1 MLGAIIGDI
10 AGSRFEFEDFKSK
23 DFDLFGN
30 DGVTP
35 VRCQYTDDSVMTV
48 AVADTLLG
56 REAGES
62 DRAFKQRLIINMH
75 YHGRKRMNAG
85 YGTQFYCW
93 LRDAKTEPYNSW
105 GNGSAMRV
113 SPVGLYAATI
123 DEALRLAEVSAAV
136 THNHPEGIKGAQAVA
151 VAVLLNRIHGDRP
164 DVRQMVKHEN

>member
-1 MLGAIIGDI
+1 MLGAVFGDI
-10 AGSRFEFEDFKSK
+10 VGSVYEHHNTKSTDFPLENALWLTTDPQHRPETLVSCMRE
-23 DFDLFGN
+23 LGN
-30 DGVTP
+30 
-35 VRCQYTDDSVMTV
+35 RY
-48 AVADTLLG
+48 
-56 REAGES
+56 
-62 DRAFKQRLIINMH
+62 
-75 YHGRKRMNAG
+75 YWAG
-85 YGTQFYCW
+85 YGGNFRRW
-93 LRDAKTEPYNSW
+93 LRTEHPEPYNSW